1 MVCIEDGEAG
11 SGTVRPRLNP
21 AFGVGLGNAHAS
33 CCVVHM
39 DPPDTRDTSD
49 VAGPSEHLAYDP
61 ACQGHGRPC
70 SWLAA
75 TYESRSTHLLNA
87 WGLPP

>member
-1 MVCIEDGEAG
+1 LVCIEDGEAE

-33 CCVVHM
+33 CCVVQM
-39 DPPDTRDTSD
+39 DPPGTGDTSD

-61 ACQGHGRPC
+61 ACHGYGRPC
-70 SWLAA
+70 FWQAENH
-75 TYESRSTHLLNA
+75 ESRTREVDWGAST
-87 WGLPP
+87 